1 VERIAAWSEG
11 DRNNLFRETGARRN
25 MAPAVVEKDFWV
37 CWTLGR
43 LFASE
48 ELGPKL
54 MFKGGTSLSKV
65 FGLIERFSEDIDL
78 ILDWKEVTE
87 DDPYAKRSKTKQD
100 AFNKKIN
107 EQSREY
113 IKDTLVPDVRT
124 LLGDTCE
131 ISGSEDEPDVI
142 HVTYPI
148 GFSNE
153 YLRPEIRLEIGP
165 LAQWMPND
173 AYDIQ
178 PYAAEEFPDLF
189 EEPICR
195 VHAVKAERTFWE
207 KATILH
213 REAHRP
219 EGKPVPSRSSRHYY
233 DLARMSTT
241 DVKQAALD
249 DMSLLRSVVEF
260 KMKFYTQGWA
270 KYELAQPG
278 TLALIP
284 PANIVTD
291 LKKDYAEMRM
301 MIYGEAPA
309 FDDILQ
315 VLGAL
320 EDEINRLGKQG
331 TQDAETE
338 FQNS

>member
-1 VERIAAWSEG
+1 MEGIATWSEHKL
-11 DRNNLFRETGARRN
+11 NELFRETGARRK
-25 MAPAVVEKDFWV
+25 MYPAIIEKDFWV
-37 CWTLGR
+37 CWVLGR

-78 ILDWKEVTE
+78 ILDWKEVTD
-87 DDPYAKRSKTKQD
+87 DDPYAERSNTRQD
-100 AFNKKIN
+100 AFNKQIVN
-107 EQSREY
+107 QSQEY
-113 IKDTLVPDVRT
+113 IKHRLLPQVSSI
-124 LLGDTCE
+124 LGDLCAVSIE
-131 ISGSEDEPDVI
+131 EDDPSRI
-142 HVTYPI
+142 HVEYPV
-148 GFSNE
+148 GFSNK
-153 YLRPEIRLEIGP
+153 YIRQGIYLEIGP
-165 LAQWMPND
+165 LAQWTPND
-173 AYDIQ
+173 SYHIQ
-178 PYAAEEFPDLF
+178 PYAAYEFPELF
-189 EEPICR
+189 DQPSCR
-195 VHAVKAERTFWE
+195 VQAVGAERTFWE

-219 EGKPVPSRSSRHYY
+219 EDKSTPLRYSRHYY
-233 DLARMSTT
+233 DMARMAAAQVK
-241 DVKQAALD
+241 DVALSD
-249 DMSLLRSVVEF
+249 LDLLQSVAKF
-260 KMKFYTQGWA
+260 KMRFYPQRWA
-270 KYELAQPG
+270 KYELARPG

-284 PANIVTD
+284 PAHIVAD
-291 LKKDYAEMRM
+291 LKKDYTEMQM
-301 MIYGEAPA
+301 LIYGKAPA